1 MPARQKKA
9 KPDKSDKKS
18 AAQTN
23 AEATG
28 FFGDSIWQNPVF
40 ALLFGA
46 IAGLSAPGLEQ
57 WYLAWFGLAPLFLA
71 IYSSQSIWRQ
81 ALCGFLFGLGY
92 NLVYL
97 HWYLGLYPLDWMG
110 YPGLAGA
117 ALTGLAWVL
126 VSGHQALIIALFA
139 LVAGRLPI
147 CAGYTFKNKQIPA
160 LSALPLLWILLVNKI
175 GNAPDLLGVPWSML
189 EYTQYRQ
196 NMLIQ
201 GASVFGG
208 IGLCFVLIAAN
219 VAIASLIAT
228 FANLKQIKLCAP
240 NKDSAFY
247 YVLGTALLMGA
258 FVLPGLIDG
267 SQLKLNDDKNV
278 VILEGA
284 INIDMQKSN
293 KKITLEDILS
303 RYDSLLSSANESGK
317 ESLIIMPEG
326 SLPLYLIENDAVV
339 DWLKKIAIKNKAD
352 MVVGAMDRQV
362 ISHPYNAAFGITSSG
377 LVASEKYHKRYLV
390 PLGEYTPLFVSYLPK
405 WIRDWTNTP
414 SGTGFSPGKEA
425 NLLNLNMGAVGPLI
439 CFESIS
445 PELTAA
451 TCRAGAQILVNISD
465 LAWFHKSSCGEQML
479 AFGVFRAVE
488 NRRSFV
494 FAANTGP
501 SALIDPRGLIK
512 EYPQEDT
519 ARVVLGKAGLN
530 SRISPFTLWYR

>member
-1 MPARQKKA
+1 MPARQKKS
-9 KPDKSDKKS
+9 KPDKSVKATDS
-18 AAQTN
+18 AASSKS
-23 AEATG
+23 G
-28 FFGDSIWQNPVF
+28 FALWQNPIFV
-40 ALLFGA
+40 LLAGA
-46 IAGLSAPGLEQ
+46 VAGLSAPGLEQ

-71 IYSSQSIWRQ
+71 IYGTQSLWRQ
-81 ALCGFLFGLGY
+81 VLSGFLFGLGY

-110 YPGLAGA
+110 YPGVAGA
-117 ALTGLAWVL
+117 ALTGLAWIL

-139 LVAGRLPI
+139 LIAGRLPI

-160 LSALPLLWILLVNKI
+160 LSFLPLLWILVVNKI
-175 GNAPDLLGVPWSML
+175 GNAPGLLGVPWSML

-228 FANLKQIKLCAP
+228 FANLKQCKLAAP
-240 NKDSAFY
+240 NKDAAFY

-267 SQLKLNDDKNV
+267 SKLNVATDKNV

-284 INIDMQKSN
+284 INIDMQKSSR
-293 KKITLEDILS
+293 KVTLEDILS
-303 RYDSLLSSANESGK
+303 RYESLLANTGSADKDSL
-317 ESLIIMPEG
+317 IVMPEG
-326 SLPLYLIENDAVV
+326 SLPLYLIESDAVV
-339 DWLKKIAIKNKAD
+339 EWLKKTAIKSKAD
-352 MVVGAMDRQV
+352 MVVGAMDREV

-377 LVASEKYHKRYLV
+377 LLASEKYHKRYLV

-451 TCRAGAQILVNISD
+451 SCRAGAQILVNISD
-465 LAWFHKSSCGEQML
+465 LAWFHKSNCGQQML

-501 SALIDPRGLIK
+501 SALIDARGLIK